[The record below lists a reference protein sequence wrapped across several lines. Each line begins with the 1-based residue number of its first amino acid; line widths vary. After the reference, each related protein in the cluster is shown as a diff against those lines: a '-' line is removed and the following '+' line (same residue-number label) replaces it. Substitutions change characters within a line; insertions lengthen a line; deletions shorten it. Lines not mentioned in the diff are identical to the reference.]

1 MEVNPFSLSGKT
13 ILVTGAS
20 SGIGRAIAVACA
32 NMGAKLIIT
41 ARNKERLEETISLMS
56 GEGHRYISADLT
68 KVDDIYSLVTELPK
82 LDGVVSNAGVVKSI
96 VALFSDYSETQ
107 EIFNTNVFSHINLI
121 QQLLEN
127 KRLNKE
133 ASIVFTSSIS
143 GVYCGLLGG
152 SLYGATKSAINGYV
166 RALALELAP
175 RKIRVNTINPGMI
188 ETDLVAST
196 SITKE
201 ELEEDKK
208 KYPMKRYGR
217 PDEVAN
223 SVVYLLSD
231 VTKWM
236 TGTSLLLDGG
246 YSVQ

>member
-1 MEVNPFSLSGKT
+1 M
-13 ILVTGAS
+13 
-20 SGIGRAIAVACA
+20 
-32 NMGAKLIIT
+32 
-41 ARNKERLEETISLMS
+41 
-56 GEGHRYISADLT
+56 
-68 KVDDIYSLVTELPK
+68 VTELQK
-82 LDGVVSNAGVVKSI
+82 LEGVVSNAGVVKSI